1 MKAIIKF
8 MSAMIFFMAFVL
20 LIAEG
25 ELCASFFIVKSFAI
39 LLLIVSAK
47 VIDGFVETDEDRIA

>member
-8 MSAMIFFMAFVL
+8 VSAMIFFVAFLL

-25 ELCASFFIVKSFAI
+25 ELCLKFFIVKSFAVC
-39 LLLIVSAK
+39 LLIVSAK
-47 VIDGFVETDEDRIA
+47 VIDGFVETDENELA

>member
-25 ELCASFFIVKSFAI
+25 ELCAK
-39 LLLIVSAK
+39 LLIAKFFAVCLLVVSAK
-47 VIDGFVETDEDRIA
+47 VIDIFVETDEDRIA